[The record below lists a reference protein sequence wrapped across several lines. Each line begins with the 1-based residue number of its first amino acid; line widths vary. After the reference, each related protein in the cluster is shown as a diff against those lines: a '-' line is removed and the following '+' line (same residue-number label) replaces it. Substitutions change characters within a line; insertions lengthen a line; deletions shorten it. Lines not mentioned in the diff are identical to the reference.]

1 MLITKKK
8 IVRAKSNAI
17 RAINRGFLFFI
28 VNKMRASYI
37 LGDIVEYFLINNKS
51 FFIPKGNFFFLSY
64 FYEKT
69 ADFSTVVFIFDN

>member
-1 MLITKKK
+1 
-8 IVRAKSNAI
+8 
-17 RAINRGFLFFI
+17 
-28 VNKMRASYI
+28 MRASYI

-69 ADFSTVVFIFDN
+69 ADFSTVVFILINLYGFCCAAAFGLV